1 MRIGIDAA
9 AALDAVEALVRS
21 SPIVIT
27 HADSGLIDDEA
38 AYLAFHR
45 IRFRETLTRVAA
57 VLPAGSRV
65 LDVGGQF
72 LHVALALRALGY
84 AVDTVDVPPYAEDP
98 RLVAR
103 AREGLAVHRIRSLAQ
118 LDFPDATYDAV
129 LLLEI
134 LEHLAQNPRPM
145 WVELAR
151 VLKPS
156 GRVIVTTP
164 NLYRVGGGGGA
175 ALQLGRL
182 LTGRGAGPTIV
193 EVLALQ
199 TGAHHWK
206 EYGRRELRQYFSTL
220 GWQIARSD
228 SFNYLPSRHWW
239 LLQLK
244 RWLPPLQD
252 CLYLELTR
260 A

>member
-1 MRIGIDAA
+1 VTEWCDAA
-9 AALDAVEALVRS
+9 AALETVETLVNAA
-21 SPIVIT
+21 PVVIRHPET
-27 HADSGLIDDEA
+27 GFVDDEA
-38 AYLAFHR
+38 TYLAFHR
-45 IRFRETLTRVAA
+45 RRFFETLIRVARTVPRRA
-57 VLPAGSRV
+57 RV
-65 LDVGGQF
+65 LDLGGQF
-72 LHVALALRALGY
+72 LHAAMALHELDY
-84 AVDTVDVPPYAEDP
+84 VVDAADIAPYAEDP

-103 AREGLAVHRIRSLAQ
+103 AREGLALHRIRSLAQ

-182 LTGRGAGPTIV
+182 LTGRGAGPTIA

-206 EYGRRELRQYFSTL
+206 EYGRRELRQYFFTL
-220 GWQIARSD
+220 GWDIARSD